1 MNPHTSATRISPP
14 KRVYF
19 FATCLVDLDVAAGR
33 RRWIALIRGAGI
45 EVSDFPQAQTC
56 CGQPAYTSGPVD
68 EARAV
73 ARPQLDLFPSPGR
86 IVVPS
91 GSCAAMMRMH

>member
-1 MNPHTSATRISPP
+1 MNQNTSATRLPPP

-19 FATCLVDLDVAAGR
+19 FATCLVDLMSPQAGVDA
-33 RRWIALIRGAGI
+33 IALIRGAGI
-45 EVSDFPQAQTC
+45 EVDSAGADLLR
-56 CGQPAYTSGPVD
+56 PAGLHQRLVD

-73 ARPQLDLFPSPGR
+73 ARSQLDLFPQPWP

-91 GSCAAMMRMH
+91 GSCAR